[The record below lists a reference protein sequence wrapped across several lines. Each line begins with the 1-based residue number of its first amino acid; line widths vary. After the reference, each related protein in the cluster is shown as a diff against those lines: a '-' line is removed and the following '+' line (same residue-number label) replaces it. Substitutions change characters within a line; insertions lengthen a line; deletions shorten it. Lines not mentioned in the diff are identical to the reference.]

1 MTVFVLGKAWLIAVI
16 AGLIFLLP
24 KESRI
29 LSAHLLLGSTF
40 GLILA
45 FVGSGIVS
53 FILGSAKD
61 SDVFWIPIAMIL
73 GSILGVVVGSRLARR
88 VNLALGWKHLK

>member
-1 MTVFVLGKAWLIAVI
+1 MTIFILGKAWLFAVI
-16 AGLIFLLP
+16 AGLLFLLP

-29 LSAHLLLGSTF
+29 LSAHFLLGSTF

-45 FVGSGIVS
+45 FVGLTIAS
-53 FILGSAKD
+53 FFLGSAKD
-61 SDVFWIPIAMIL
+61 SDVLWSPVAMVL

-88 VNLALGWKHLK
+88 VNLALGWKQLK